1 MTNTYSVPAISC
13 DHCKQSIEGAVS
25 KVDGVESVVVDIDAR
40 SVRVDGPAPDE
51 KVQAAIADAGY
62 EVAGVTGA

>member
-25 KVDGVESVVVDIDAR
+25 KLEGVESVIVDIDAR
-40 SVRVDGPAPDE
+40 SVRVDGPVPDD
-51 KVQAAIADAGY
+51 KVRSAITDAGY
-62 EVAGVTGA
+62 EVAGVTRA

>member
-25 KVDGVESVVVDIDAR
+25 KLEGVESVIVDIDAR
-40 SVRVDGPAPDE
+40 SVRVDGPVPDD
-51 KVQAAIADAGY
+51 KVRSAITDAGY
-62 EVAGVTGA
+62 EVAGVTSA

>member
-25 KVDGVESVVVDIDAR
+25 TLEGVEAVVVDIDAR
-40 SVRVDGPAPDE
+40 SVRVDGPVPDDT
-51 KVQAAIADAGY
+51 VRSALTDAGY
-62 EVAGVTGA
+62 EVAGVTSA